1 MTTTKAVPTE
11 PCSERSNEEKSTSSL
26 TAERSVSLTGKEAA
40 AKRRR
45 EEAKKNEL
53 ITLATNSLLKESLED
68 EHDIQ
73 GKAWA
78 NQLRKMDPMQ
88 QLFAKKAIDDVLF
101 EGRCGNLSRNSVK
114 INQTNVVYAPTSS
127 TPHSLPSY
135 ADTLSRTSTPNSMHS
150 THSLPSSMDTSR
162 GFQSNVQDA
171 NETNFVEANPLAHY
185 FSNFPN

>member
-1 MTTTKAVPTE
+1 MTTTNAVPTE
-11 PCSERSNEEKSTSSL
+11 SCSERPNEEKSASSL
-26 TAERSVSLTGKEAA
+26 TADGSVLLTGKGAA
-40 AKRRR
+40 TKRRR

-101 EGRCGNLSRNSVK
+101 EGRCGNLSRNSFT
-114 INQTNVVYAPTSS
+114 INQTNSS
-127 TPHSLPSY
+127 TPHRLPSY

-150 THSLPSSMDTSR
+150 THSYPSHMDTSR

-171 NETNFVEANPLAHY
+171 NETNFVEANTLVHFFLILQIKA
-185 FSNFPN
+185 

>member
-1 MTTTKAVPTE
+1 M
-11 PCSERSNEEKSTSSL
+11 
-26 TAERSVSLTGKEAA
+26 
-40 AKRRR
+40 
-45 EEAKKNEL
+45 
-53 ITLATNSLLKESLED
+53 ED

-101 EGRCGNLSRNSVK
+101 ESRCGNLSRNSVK